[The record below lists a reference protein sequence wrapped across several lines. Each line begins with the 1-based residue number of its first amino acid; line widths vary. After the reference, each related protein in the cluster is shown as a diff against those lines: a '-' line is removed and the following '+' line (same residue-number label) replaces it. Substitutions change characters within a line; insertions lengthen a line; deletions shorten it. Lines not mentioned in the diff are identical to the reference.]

1 MPRFLNRTDDGLLDG
16 YSLATNVDSQV
27 DDLTN
32 AEELKDLKM
41 LTSVFNYSYSYSGP
55 DSMSL

>member
-32 AEELKDLKM
+32 AEELKDLNM